1 MIPPLSRSSREIR
14 TVSVML
20 LELRVGVPEMTNAF
34 VLLCAIQASVPSG
47 LISNTTSPLLLTAAV
62 AERSPLSSDMVSVL
76 ARLLALVPSLTTTL
90 ILCITVC
97 SLDPSAVLVFIHSP
111 VEMVMIARSDLPL
124 VRTLSTARFWYLSSS
139 WTSVIC
145 VGTVVIILSDTC
157 IGVCSLPDT
166 TQYASVIRS
175 SNHIVT
181 DDGAGLLNQIGAV
194 SKAKYK
200 SV

>member
-1 MIPPLSRSSREIR
+1 M
-14 TVSVML
+14 
-20 LELRVGVPEMTNAF
+20 
-34 VLLCAIQASVPSG
+34 
-47 LISNTTSPLLLTAAV
+47 
-62 AERSPLSSDMVSVL
+62 
-76 ARLLALVPSLTTTL
+76 
-90 ILCITVC
+90 LCITVC
-97 SLDPSAVLVFIHSP
+97 SLDPSVVLVFIHSP
-111 VEMVMIARSDLPL
+111 VEMVMIARSDFPL
-124 VRTLSTARFWYLSSS
+124 VRTLSMARFWYLSSS

-200 SV
+200 SVWPTGISRFTLLNTALCLEVLVLAIKYHCSSYICTISTATPKSEVVDHRSRSCINIHSN